1 MAILALVFAF
11 VFAPLGIVFGVIAR
25 GQIARTREE
34 GGSLALAG
42 IVVGSVFTVLII
54 LYFIVLFVLLGSAV
68 DQINHID
75 FPTAT

>member
-1 MAILALVFAF
+1 MANLALVFALL
-11 VFAPLGIVFGVIAR
+11 FAPLGIVFGVIAR
-25 GQIARTREE
+25 AQIDRTREE

-42 IVVGSVFTVLII
+42 IVVGSVFTALII
-54 LYFIVLFVLLGSAV
+54 PYLIVLLGSAV